1 MLEDEL
7 GGINRRSVSNETTVK
22 KVITDQV
29 RIDKYVVKLHW
40 DLGHV
45 LETVSKDTFCIHEN
59 SIGYLNIVK

>member
-7 GGINRRSVSNETTVK
+7 GGRNRRSVSNETTVK

-29 RIDKYVVKLHW
+29 RIDKYVVKLHC

-45 LETVSKDTFCIHEN
+45 LETVSKDTFCIQEN
-59 SIGYLNIVK
+59 RILSDT